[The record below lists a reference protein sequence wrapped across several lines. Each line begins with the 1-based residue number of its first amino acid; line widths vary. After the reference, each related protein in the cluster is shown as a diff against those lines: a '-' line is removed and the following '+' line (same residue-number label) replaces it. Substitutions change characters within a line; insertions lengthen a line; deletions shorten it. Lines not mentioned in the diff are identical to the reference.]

1 MNKTKLQWMVG
12 AGGAVLLSTVA
23 GVLSWSGIAS
33 ATPALQFNSEL
44 LARAFFEEIRINTS
58 PHDRHKHHGKHGK
71 KGWDHDDDDD
81 DPTNLFRVKI
91 KVQDPA
97 DVHVLRVRIPP
108 GGHSGWHTHPG
119 PSIVS
124 VKAGVGTLYD
134 GDDPSCTPTSY
145 PAGTGFIDEGGGHVH
160 ILRNEGTVELET
172 LVFSIVP
179 AGAERRIDAPAPAF
193 CGF

>member
-1 MNKTKLQWMVG
+1 MS
-12 AGGAVLLSTVA
+12 LLRRFDSC
-23 GVLSWSGIAS
+23 GLLLLCLIAS
-33 ATPALQFNSEL
+33 ATPAFQFNSEL
-44 LARAFFEEIRINTS
+44 LSRVFFEEIHINTS
-58 PHDRHKHHGKHGK
+58 P
-71 KGWDHDDDDD
+71 
-81 DPTNLFRVKI
+81 PFQVKI

-124 VKAGVGTLYD
+124 VKAGVGTLYE
-134 GDDPSCTPTSY
+134 GDEPSCTPKTY
-145 PAGTGFIDEGGGHVH
+145 PAGTGFVDEGGGHVH

-179 AGAERRIDAPAPAF
+179 TGAERRIDLPAPRARF
-193 CGF
+193 RRF

>member
-12 AGGAVLLSTVA
+12 AGGAVLVSALA
-23 GVLSWSGIAS
+23 GFLSWSGIAS
-33 ATPALQFNSEL
+33 ATPAFQFNSEL
-44 LARAFFEEIRINTS
+44 LSRVFFEEIRINAS
-58 PHDRHKHHGKHGK
+58 PS
-71 KGWDHDDDDD
+71 
-81 DPTNLFRVKI
+81 FQVKI

-134 GDDPSCTPTSY
+134 GDDPSCTPKTY
-145 PAGTGFIDEGGGHVH
+145 PAGTGFVDEGGGHVH

-179 AGAERRIDAPAPAF
+179 AGAERRIDAAAPGF
-193 CGF
+193 CPF